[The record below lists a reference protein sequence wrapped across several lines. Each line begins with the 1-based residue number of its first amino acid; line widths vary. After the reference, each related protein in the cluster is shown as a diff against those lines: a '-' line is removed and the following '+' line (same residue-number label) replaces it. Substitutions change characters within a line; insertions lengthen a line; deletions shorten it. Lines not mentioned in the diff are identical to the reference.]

1 MATTATL
8 FLSRLAFFRF
18 TTNKSSS
25 IKTSPFFLYSKT
37 TKSPNR
43 SRLISMASEAKESAS
58 NNPGLHTTPDEATKG
73 YIMQQTMFRIKD
85 PKVSLDFYSRILGM
99 SLLKRLDFPEMK
111 FSLYFLGYE
120 QLQATR
126 LKEQFGLLVGRL
138 QLN

>member
-8 FLSRLAFFRF
+8 FLSRLSFFRF
-18 TTNKSSS
+18 TTNKSFS

-37 TKSPNR
+37 TKSPHR

-85 PKVSLDFYSRILGM
+85 P
-99 SLLKRLDFPEMK
+99 
-111 FSLYFLGYE
+111 
-120 QLQATR
+120 
-126 LKEQFGLLVGRL
+126 
-138 QLN
+138 